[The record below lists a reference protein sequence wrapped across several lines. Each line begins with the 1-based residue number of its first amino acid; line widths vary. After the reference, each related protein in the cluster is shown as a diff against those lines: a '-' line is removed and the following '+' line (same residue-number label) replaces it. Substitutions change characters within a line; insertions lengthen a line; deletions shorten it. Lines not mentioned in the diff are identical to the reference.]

1 MCVTALMRQ
10 VLKCKKKVVIKKFY
24 LCFFVTKADRKLD
37 VVIDNKHHLGYRS
50 RGIMIQIGRSGTE
63 VKPPGAMI
71 ELRFF
76 LVDGLQISFSS
87 NWRWG

>member
-1 MCVTALMRQ
+1 MQKKSCHKKILF
-10 VLKCKKKVVIKKFY
+10 VL
-24 LCFFVTKADRKLD
+24 FVTKADRKLD